1 MTSKQ
6 SKLQAMIMPLRVD
19 FINHFETHIIEI
31 LQFLPMSLGCQ
42 TEACKISNHVMRI
55 KDI

>member
-1 MTSKQ
+1 MV
-6 SKLQAMIMPLRVD
+6 MPLRVD
-19 FINHFETHIIEI
+19 FINYFETYIIEI
-31 LQFLPMSLGCQ
+31 LQILPMSLGYQ